1 MLFPHKGLM
10 QRLLAVE
17 DDARLG
23 SLLRIIFRPAAVVPI
38 AALLGALSN
47 DDGLGSLNALQV
59 HLHQTAAV
67 LS

>member
-38 AALLGALSN
+38 DALLGALSN

-59 HLHQTAAV
+59 YLHQTAGV